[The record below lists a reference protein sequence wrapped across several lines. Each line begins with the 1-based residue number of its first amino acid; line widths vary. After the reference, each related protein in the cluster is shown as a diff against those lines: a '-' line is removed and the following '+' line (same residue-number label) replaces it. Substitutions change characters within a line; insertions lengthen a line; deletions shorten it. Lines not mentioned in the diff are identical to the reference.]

1 MKKLKKFLFAAF
13 TVAILSCLLCQP
25 AFAAIS
31 ESDVQAQV
39 DAVGKEAVSGNVFI
53 WFLCAIGFLKVGQK
67 IDSFLSSLGV
77 NVGHTG
83 GSMLAEAM
91 IAARGIGGIKN
102 FSSHHFGGGRN
113 SSSTNVNA
121 NGGKGSGGFGAGFAS
136 GGLAGVVSRKVT
148 NSAIKTATTTP
159 SSKPSGLGSLLGDA
173 AAGGIGGHMYASS
186 VSKGGNF
193 ANNVIGSVAT
203 GSISQMGSISGEK
216 AAEAL
221 HSYMGYAALES
232 GAENVPTFQN
242 VEIGGGRI
250 TGTEVTAEHPEG
262 ISFGMYHADQYVA
275 PEGQY
280 TTVHAV
286 DGTAWYKQYAVDAV
300 DKSPYMA
307 PDGSIAFNESIVK
320 KLPPAPRRKDKIYMP
335 EDQKSGFS
343 EAVETGASAA
353 HTIRG
358 AIKTGKAISSAA
370 KGAAAGGPYG
380 AVAGAVWAG
389 RKHIGKIIVAVIAL
403 LMLPVLFVLML
414 PGLIFGG
421 LTNAFS
427 PSDPEIPI
435 LNSETAIIENAN
447 EITFTLNGILGE
459 ALDDVLARI
468 EADFAASGADHM
480 EVKNAYSG
488 GPIYNANLFISQYCA
503 AKDKDFE
510 SISLNDLAAT
520 LRENKQHL
528 YSYTSKQEIRES
540 TVTDP
545 ETGEETTEPETWMV
559 YTVRYNGESY
569 FSDVVFQLT
578 DDQKELAADY
588 ASNLSLFLGDG
599 LLQNLEA
606 WTGNSIT
613 SLGDVTFT
621 DGITPVVYYNQLDE
635 RYAGKAYGTDN
646 IGGYGCGP
654 TAMAIVVSSLTDD
667 MVDPVE
673 MAEWSY
679 NNGYWCKSSG
689 SYHALIPAAAGEW
702 GLPVS
707 GCTTAEPQRIT
718 DALANGKL
726 VVAIMSEGHFTSS
739 GHFIVLRGV
748 KDGKIMVADPASYTR
763 SEQLWDLSIIL
774 NEASRR
780 AGAGGPFWIIG

>member
-1 MKKLKKFLFAAF
+1 
-13 TVAILSCLLCQP
+13 
-25 AFAAIS
+25 
-31 ESDVQAQV
+31 
-39 DAVGKEAVSGNVFI
+39 
-53 WFLCAIGFLKVGQK
+53 
-67 IDSFLSSLGV
+67 
-77 NVGHTG
+77 
-83 GSMLAEAM
+83 
-91 IAARGIGGIKN
+91 
-102 FSSHHFGGGRN
+102 
-113 SSSTNVNA
+113 
-121 NGGKGSGGFGAGFAS
+121 
-136 GGLAGVVSRKVT
+136 
-148 NSAIKTATTTP
+148 
-159 SSKPSGLGSLLGDA
+159 
-173 AAGGIGGHMYASS
+173 
-186 VSKGGNF
+186 
-193 ANNVIGSVAT
+193 
-203 GSISQMGSISGEK
+203 
-216 AAEAL
+216 
-221 HSYMGYAALES
+221 
-232 GAENVPTFQN
+232 
-242 VEIGGGRI
+242 
-250 TGTEVTAEHPEG
+250 
-262 ISFGMYHADQYVA
+262 
-275 PEGQY
+275 
-280 TTVHAV
+280 
-286 DGTAWYKQYAVDAV
+286 
-300 DKSPYMA
+300 
-307 PDGSIAFNESIVK
+307 
-320 KLPPAPRRKDKIYMP
+320 MP

-480 EVKNAYSG
+480 EIKNAYSG

-726 VVAIMSEGHFTSS
+726 VVAIMSEGHFALLCDPGKTAELDRILLQGLTARQPGLAIEHDGISPDGSPVLFGYFCDLPRIARFNTSLELS
-739 GHFIVLRGV
+739 ERPGTLICFDFQAEVLH
-748 KDGKIMVADPASYTR
+748 SYCG
-763 SEQLWDLSIIL
+763 
-774 NEASRR
+774 SRMR
-780 AGAGGPFWIIG
+780 FQTIDFTKFEGRLFP

>member
-1 MKKLKKFLFAAF
+1 
-13 TVAILSCLLCQP
+13 
-25 AFAAIS
+25 
-31 ESDVQAQV
+31 
-39 DAVGKEAVSGNVFI
+39 
-53 WFLCAIGFLKVGQK
+53 
-67 IDSFLSSLGV
+67 
-77 NVGHTG
+77 
-83 GSMLAEAM
+83 
-91 IAARGIGGIKN
+91 
-102 FSSHHFGGGRN
+102 
-113 SSSTNVNA
+113 
-121 NGGKGSGGFGAGFAS
+121 
-136 GGLAGVVSRKVT
+136 
-148 NSAIKTATTTP
+148 
-159 SSKPSGLGSLLGDA
+159 
-173 AAGGIGGHMYASS
+173 
-186 VSKGGNF
+186 
-193 ANNVIGSVAT
+193 
-203 GSISQMGSISGEK
+203 
-216 AAEAL
+216 
-221 HSYMGYAALES
+221 
-232 GAENVPTFQN
+232 
-242 VEIGGGRI
+242 
-250 TGTEVTAEHPEG
+250 
-262 ISFGMYHADQYVA
+262 
-275 PEGQY
+275 
-280 TTVHAV
+280 
-286 DGTAWYKQYAVDAV
+286 
-300 DKSPYMA
+300 
-307 PDGSIAFNESIVK
+307 
-320 KLPPAPRRKDKIYMP
+320 MP

-718 DALANGKL
+718 DALANFLL
-726 VVAIMSEGHFTSS
+726 VVTIQAAKETSVKIRYCHIMTPLR
-739 GHFIVLRGV
+739 FIVDWNSLLPIHPPVISGIIV
-748 KDGKIMVADPASYTR
+748 CGLDLKDRCGAIRQFHKVVHISQHPRILWVLEHLFDLVDPISGFPLEYLCYQRLQQMPHFHGNPVA
-763 SEQLWDLSIIL
+763 LII
-774 NEASRR
+774 
-780 AGAGGPFWIIG
+780 FH

>member
-1 MKKLKKFLFAAF
+1 
-13 TVAILSCLLCQP
+13 
-25 AFAAIS
+25 
-31 ESDVQAQV
+31 
-39 DAVGKEAVSGNVFI
+39 
-53 WFLCAIGFLKVGQK
+53 
-67 IDSFLSSLGV
+67 
-77 NVGHTG
+77 
-83 GSMLAEAM
+83 
-91 IAARGIGGIKN
+91 
-102 FSSHHFGGGRN
+102 
-113 SSSTNVNA
+113 
-121 NGGKGSGGFGAGFAS
+121 
-136 GGLAGVVSRKVT
+136 
-148 NSAIKTATTTP
+148 
-159 SSKPSGLGSLLGDA
+159 
-173 AAGGIGGHMYASS
+173 
-186 VSKGGNF
+186 
-193 ANNVIGSVAT
+193 
-203 GSISQMGSISGEK
+203 
-216 AAEAL
+216 
-221 HSYMGYAALES
+221 
-232 GAENVPTFQN
+232 
-242 VEIGGGRI
+242 
-250 TGTEVTAEHPEG
+250 
-262 ISFGMYHADQYVA
+262 
-275 PEGQY
+275 
-280 TTVHAV
+280 
-286 DGTAWYKQYAVDAV
+286 
-300 DKSPYMA
+300 
-307 PDGSIAFNESIVK
+307 
-320 KLPPAPRRKDKIYMP
+320 MP

-667 MVDPVE
+667 MVDPMFVALDFVWDRAKADRTE
-673 MAEWSY
+673 EKAIFIDECWQLL
-679 NNGYWCKSSG
+679 SG
-689 SYHALIPAAAGEW
+689 AGAAG
-702 GLPVS
+702 V
-707 GCTTAEPQRIT
+707 R
-718 DALANGKL
+718 LAGDFLLEIAKTIRGYGGASIFASQDLADFFDLDGGRFGKG
-726 VVAIMSEGHFTSS
+726 IINNSKT
-739 GHFIVLRGV
+739 
-748 KDGKIMVADPASYTR
+748 K
-763 SEQLWDLSIIL
+763 IIL
-774 NEASRR
+774 NLEDDEAQRVQEALHLSDAETMEITHFERGHGLISTNNNNIMVEFKASPLEKDLITTDRR
-780 AGAGGPFWIIG
+780 ELREIVERKRREQSTSAEQQI